1 MMKTMQ
7 KNALPGLR
15 LIPLLLAAAFGQA
28 LAQQGPSPD
37 AATAPAL
44 PEQID
49 SVVVLGSAR
58 HDATVL
64 TSSAPVDVISTAQLK
79 ETGAVTLNQALA
91 QLHPS
96 FNFPQGQNAVKGQ
109 GVRSASLR
117 GVSPAFTLVL
127 VNGKRRNSSAQLSG
141 TDPWPAATVVDLNT
155 IPVSAVA
162 RIEVLRDG
170 AAAQYGSDAIAGV
183 INIVLRENSAGG
195 EVSAHLGGYTDGGGH
210 TQAYNAWKG
219 LHLGADGFLTLSA
232 ERLKNTNVDR
242 SEADWRQLFPNG
254 DPRNTTFDKKY
265 GQWGQASRDNWSALA
280 NAELPVVGSGTAG
293 VTAYG
298 YANYANKASANWVN
312 PERVVKAVTSNATVT
327 DGTKL
332 GENDVLGLYPD
343 GYQPW
348 MNYRAVDVAAAG
360 GVRFENDALGKLD
373 VGLSWGSNETKRD
386 TYNTANPSYGANSA
400 THFYLGSWKSD
411 TASLTADWVK
421 NIAVDGLA
429 EPLAVT
435 GGLTARHE
443 RWRVGDLGDA
453 AGYTGGPLAGQ
464 TVGSLYPGTTYATD
478 TTRIPTSGSS
488 TSGIKPQDKT
498 EITRNVGGGYLGT
511 DARITAKWLVGL
523 TGRYEHYSDF
533 GATRNFRLT
542 SRYDFAPWFAL
553 RGTVSSGFHAPSLA
567 ALGYQSTGT
576 TSNWSNSGTGVLSP
590 GQTRQFRPADP
601 AAAAFGAK
609 PLEPE
614 RSRTWSLGAVL
625 RDDDR
630 GSLTVDAYRLKV
642 KDVIVAT
649 ETLQGTTVTAAF
661 NAAGLPG
668 FTQASY
674 YTNGWNSRTD
684 GVDIIGKRQFR
695 LSGGQ
700 LELSAAASLLRTE
713 VSDVHRYVTIGGAQI
728 LAIGNAKV
736 RDAETGTPKNKLVLG
751 ARYAS
756 GDWTWNGDITRY
768 GKYRYN
774 VGDVEGSVAAN
785 GNTDQVFSPETYVDA
800 AVAYKLN
807 DRWRL
812 DLNVQNLFNK
822 YPDKYIQANR
832 SSGINPYS
840 FIAPN
845 GASGRFVYLGFSYK
859 L

>member
-1 MMKTMQ
+1 MTH
-7 KNALPGLR
+7 LPRLR
-15 LIPLLLAAAFGQA
+15 LLPLLLAAGFGPA
-28 LAQQGPSPD
+28 LAAQGPSPD
-37 AATAPAL
+37 PAPLAAPA
-44 PEQID
+44 PANGEQID

-58 HDATVL
+58 IDATVL
-64 TSSAPVDVISTAQLK
+64 TSSAPVDVITPAQLK

-117 GVSPAFTLVL
+117 GISPAFTLVL
-127 VNGKRRNSSAQLSG
+127 VNGKRRNASAQLSG

-155 IPVSAVA
+155 IPVSAVS

-195 EVSAHLGGYTDGGGH
+195 EASAHLGGYTDGGGH

-219 LHLGADGFLTLSA
+219 LHLGVEGFLTLSA

-254 DPRNTTFDKKY
+254 DPRNQSFDKKY
-265 GQWGQASRDNWSALA
+265 GQWGQAERDNWSFLA
-280 NAELPVVGSGTAG
+280 NAELPLASG

-298 YANYANKASANWVN
+298 YANYADKESANWVN
-312 PERVVKAVTSNATVT
+312 PERVVKAITSNATVT

-332 GENDVLGLYPD
+332 GENDVLALYPN

-348 MNYRAVDVAAAG
+348 MSYRAADVAAVG
-360 GVRFENDALGKLD
+360 GLRFENDALGKLD
-373 VGLSWGSNETKRD
+373 VGLSWGSNETRRD
-386 TYNTANPSYGANSA
+386 TWNTANPSYGANSA

-421 NIAVDGLA
+421 NIAVDSLA
-429 EPLAVT
+429 EPVAVN

-443 RWRVGDLGDA
+443 RWRVGDLGDPN
-453 AGYTGGPLAGQ
+453 GYSGGPLAGQ
-464 TVGSLYPGTTYATD
+464 TVGSLYPGTPYATD
-478 TTRIPTSGSS
+478 TTRIPSSGSS

-498 EITRNVGGGYLGT
+498 EVTRNVAGAYLGA
-511 DARITAKWLVGL
+511 DAKITANWLLGV

-533 GATRNFRLT
+533 GSTKNFRLT

-553 RGTVSSGFHAPSLA
+553 RGTASSGFHAPSLA
-567 ALGYQSTGT
+567 ALGVQSTGT
-576 TSNWSNSGTGVLSP
+576 TSNWSNTGTGVLVP
-590 GQTRQFRPADP
+590 GQTRQFRPSDP
-601 AAAAFGAK
+601 AAAAFDAR

-614 RSRTWSLGAVL
+614 RSRSYSLGAVL
-625 RDDDR
+625 RNDDHA
-630 GSLTVDAYRLKV
+630 SLTIDAYRLKV
-642 KDVIVAT
+642 NDVIIAT
-649 ETLQGTTVTAAF
+649 ETLQGNTVTAAF

-674 YTNGWNSRTD
+674 YTNGWNSVTS
-684 GVDIIGKRQFR
+684 GVDVIGKQQLR
-695 LSGGQ
+695 LAGGQ
-700 LELSAAASLLRTE
+700 LELSAAASLVRTK
-713 VSDVHRYVTIGGAQI
+713 VSDVDRYVTIGGAQL

-751 ARYAS
+751 ARYAIGS
-756 GDWTWNGDITRY
+756 WTWNLDATRY

-774 VGDVEGSVAAN
+774 VGDVAGSVAAN
-785 GNTDQVFSPETYVDA
+785 GNTDQEFSPETYVDA
-800 AVAYKLN
+800 AVAYKLGE
-807 DRWRL
+807 RWRL
-812 DLNVQNLFNK
+812 DLNVQNLFNR

-832 SSGINPYS
+832 ASGINPYS

-845 GASGRFVYLGFSYK
+845 GASGRFAYLGFSYK